1 MKAAEGPPAHNPQPI
16 HKKAT
21 HSFKSFQSLNSFT
34 FFVWLVVE
42 ELLIEELIKI
52 NIITVIGRYKDSM
65 HVVTIFNTRS
75 N

>member
-1 MKAAEGPPAHNPQPI
+1 MK
-16 HKKAT
+16 
-21 HSFKSFQSLNSFT
+21 SLIGVALS
-34 FFVWLVVE
+34 
-42 ELLIEELIKI
+42 LLINN